1 MNSQPAASRTSHSS
15 IVVAILR
22 RAYRMKHPSSST
34 SLKSVGFTQ
43 PPLPVIE
50 LDVLGVYEVKVANPT
65 GVTMWDVVYQIAE
78 Q

>member
-1 MNSQPAASRTSHSS
+1 
-15 IVVAILR
+15 
-22 RAYRMKHPSSST
+22 MKHPSSST